1 MAGRSARK
9 SDKRPSGNWRLMKI
23 TIETDNPDEA
33 QQMISSAHFSADL
46 EDFNQYLRRL
56 LKSSD
61 EDIETVEKIHGV
73 FWDVLGKYLE

>member
-1 MAGRSARK
+1 VE
-9 SDKRPSGNWRLMKI
+9 I
-23 TIETDNPDEA
+23 TIKTESPEEA

-46 EDFNQYLRRL
+46 EEFNQYLRRL

-73 FWDVLGKYLE
+73 FWDILGKYLE

>member
-1 MAGRSARK
+1 ME
-9 SDKRPSGNWRLMKI
+9 I
-23 TIETDNPDEA
+23 TIKTESPEIA
-33 QQMISSAHFSADL
+33 QQMLLSAHFSSDL

-73 FWDVLGKYLE
+73 FWDILGKYLE

>member
-1 MAGRSARK
+1 
-9 SDKRPSGNWRLMKI
+9 MKI

-33 QQMISSAHFSADL
+33 QQMILSAHFSSDL

>member
-9 SDKRPSGNWRLMKI
+9 LDKRPSGNWRRMKI
-23 TIETDNPDEA
+23 TIETESPEIA
-33 QQMISSAHFSADL
+33 QQMLLSAHFSADL

-61 EDIETVEKIHGV
+61 EDIEAVEKIHGV
-73 FWDVLGKYLE
+73 FWDTLGKYLE

>member
-1 MAGRSARK
+1 VE
-9 SDKRPSGNWRLMKI
+9 I
-23 TIETDNPDEA
+23 TIKTESPEVA
-33 QQMISSAHFSADL
+33 QQMLMSAHFSADL

-61 EDIETVEKIHGV
+61 GDIETVEKIHGV

>member
-1 MAGRSARK
+1 
-9 SDKRPSGNWRLMKI
+9 MKI
-23 TIETDNPDEA
+23 TIETESPEEA

-46 EDFNQYLRRL
+46 EEFNQYLRRI

-73 FWDVLGKYLE
+73 FWDTLGKYLE

>member
-1 MAGRSARK
+1 VE
-9 SDKRPSGNWRLMKI
+9 I
-23 TIETDNPDEA
+23 TIKTESPEIA
-33 QQMISSAHFSADL
+33 QQMLMSAHFSSDL

-73 FWDVLGKYLE
+73 FWDILGKYLE

>member
-1 MAGRSARK
+1 VE
-9 SDKRPSGNWRLMKI
+9 I
-23 TIETDNPDEA
+23 TIKTESPEVA
-33 QQMISSAHFSADL
+33 QQMLMSAHFFADL

-73 FWDVLGKYLE
+73 FWDILGKYLE

>member
-1 MAGRSARK
+1 VE
-9 SDKRPSGNWRLMKI
+9 I
-23 TIETDNPDEA
+23 TIKTESPEIA
-33 QQMISSAHFSADL
+33 QQMLMSAHFSADL

-73 FWDVLGKYLE
+73 FWDILGKYLE

>member
-1 MAGRSARK
+1 M
-9 SDKRPSGNWRLMKI
+9 LL
-23 TIETDNPDEA
+23 
-33 QQMISSAHFSADL
+33 SAHFSSDL

-73 FWDVLGKYLE
+73 FWDTLGKYLE

>member
-9 SDKRPSGNWRLMKI
+9 SDKRPSGNWRRMKI
-23 TIETDNPDEA
+23 TIETESPEIA
-33 QQMISSAHFSADL
+33 QQMLLSAHFSADL

-73 FWDVLGKYLE
+73 FWDTLGKYLE

>member
-1 MAGRSARK
+1 VE
-9 SDKRPSGNWRLMKI
+9 I
-23 TIETDNPDEA
+23 TIKTESPEVA
-33 QQMISSAHFSADL
+33 QQMLMSAHFSSDL

-73 FWDVLGKYLE
+73 FWDTLGKYLE

>member
-1 MAGRSARK
+1 
-9 SDKRPSGNWRLMKI
+9 MKI
-23 TIETDNPDEA
+23 TIETDSPEEA
-33 QQMISSAHFSADL
+33 QQMISSAHLSADL

-73 FWDVLGKYLE
+73 FWDVLGKHLE

>member
-1 MAGRSARK
+1 ME
-9 SDKRPSGNWRLMKI
+9 I
-23 TIETDNPDEA
+23 TIKTESPEIA
-33 QQMISSAHFSADL
+33 QQMLLSAHLSADL

>member
-1 MAGRSARK
+1 
-9 SDKRPSGNWRLMKI
+9 MKI

-73 FWDVLGKYLE
+73 FWDTLGNYLE

>member
-1 MAGRSARK
+1 ME
-9 SDKRPSGNWRLMKI
+9 I
-23 TIETDNPDEA
+23 TIKTESPEVA
-33 QQMISSAHFSADL
+33 QQMLMSAHFSSDL

-73 FWDVLGKYLE
+73 FWDTLGKYLE

>member
-1 MAGRSARK
+1 
-9 SDKRPSGNWRLMKI
+9 MKI
-23 TIETDNPDEA
+23 TIETDSPEEA
-33 QQMISSAHFSADL
+33 QQMISSAHFSSDL

>member
-1 MAGRSARK
+1 ME
-9 SDKRPSGNWRLMKI
+9 I
-23 TIETDNPDEA
+23 TIKTESPEIA
-33 QQMISSAHFSADL
+33 QQMLMSAHFSSDL

-73 FWDVLGKYLE
+73 FWDTLGKYLE

>member
-1 MAGRSARK
+1 VE
-9 SDKRPSGNWRLMKI
+9 I
-23 TIETDNPDEA
+23 TIKTESPEIA
-33 QQMISSAHFSADL
+33 QQMLLSAHFSADL

>member
-1 MAGRSARK
+1 VE
-9 SDKRPSGNWRLMKI
+9 I
-23 TIETDNPDEA
+23 TIKTESPEVA
-33 QQMISSAHFSADL
+33 QQMLMSAHFSSDL

>member
-1 MAGRSARK
+1 VE
-9 SDKRPSGNWRLMKI
+9 I
-23 TIETDNPDEA
+23 TIKTESPEIA
-33 QQMISSAHFSADL
+33 QQMLMSAHFSSDL

>member
-1 MAGRSARK
+1 ME
-9 SDKRPSGNWRLMKI
+9 I
-23 TIETDNPDEA
+23 TIKTESPEIA
-33 QQMISSAHFSADL
+33 QQMLLSAHFSSDL

>member
-1 MAGRSARK
+1 
-9 SDKRPSGNWRLMKI
+9 
-23 TIETDNPDEA
+23 
-33 QQMISSAHFSADL
+33 L

-73 FWDVLGKYLE
+73 FWDILGKYLE

>member
-1 MAGRSARK
+1 VE
-9 SDKRPSGNWRLMKI
+9 I
-23 TIETDNPDEA
+23 TIKTESPEIA
-33 QQMISSAHFSADL
+33 QQMLLSAHFSSDL

-73 FWDVLGKYLE
+73 FWDILGKYLE

>member
-1 MAGRSARK
+1 VE
-9 SDKRPSGNWRLMKI
+9 I
-23 TIETDNPDEA
+23 TSKTESPEIA
-33 QQMISSAHFSADL
+33 QQMLMSAHFSSDL

-73 FWDVLGKYLE
+73 FWDILGKYLE

>member
-1 MAGRSARK
+1 VE
-9 SDKRPSGNWRLMKI
+9 I
-23 TIETDNPDEA
+23 TIKTESPEVA
-33 QQMISSAHFSADL
+33 QQMLMSAHFSADL

-73 FWDVLGKYLE
+73 FWDILGKYLE

>member
-1 MAGRSARK
+1 VE
-9 SDKRPSGNWRLMKI
+9 I
-23 TIETDNPDEA
+23 TIKTESPEIA
-33 QQMISSAHFSADL
+33 QQMLLSAHFSADL

-73 FWDVLGKYLE
+73 FWDILGKYLE

>member
-1 MAGRSARK
+1 VE
-9 SDKRPSGNWRLMKI
+9 I
-23 TIETDNPDEA
+23 TIKTESPEQA
-33 QQMISSAHFSADL
+33 QQMLLSAHLSADL

-73 FWDVLGKYLE
+73 FWDILGKYLE

>member
-1 MAGRSARK
+1 VE
-9 SDKRPSGNWRLMKI
+9 I
-23 TIETDNPDEA
+23 TIKTESPEIA
-33 QQMISSAHFSADL
+33 QQMLLSAHLSADL

>member
-1 MAGRSARK
+1 VE
-9 SDKRPSGNWRLMKI
+9 I
-23 TIETDNPDEA
+23 TIKTESPEVA
-33 QQMISSAHFSADL
+33 QQMLMSAHFSSDL

-73 FWDVLGKYLE
+73 FWDILGKYLE

>member
-1 MAGRSARK
+1 
-9 SDKRPSGNWRLMKI
+9 MKI
-23 TIETDNPDEA
+23 TIETESPEKA
-33 QQMISSAHFSADL
+33 QQMLLSDHFSADL

>member
-1 MAGRSARK
+1 
-9 SDKRPSGNWRLMKI
+9 MKI
-23 TIETDNPDEA
+23 TIETDSPEEA
-33 QQMISSAHFSADL
+33 QQMISSAHLSADL

>member
-1 MAGRSARK
+1 
-9 SDKRPSGNWRLMKI
+9 MKI
-23 TIETDNPDEA
+23 TIETESPEIA

>member
-1 MAGRSARK
+1 ME
-9 SDKRPSGNWRLMKI
+9 I
-23 TIETDNPDEA
+23 TIKTESPEIA
-33 QQMISSAHFSADL
+33 QQMLMSAHFSSDL